1 MGLKKI
7 KAALILTGIT
17 TLVGGLTCLLL
28 NLSEILSWIM
38 FIPMTIAVIYILLQL
53 CKIHKDKKD
62 RIFIML
68 LSIALVIVIPL
79 LITYPAIGNDD
90 ETIIKNDTL
99 YIGGFYSKEMPDIE
113 YYRC

>member
-17 TLVGGLTCLLL
+17 TLVGGLIFLLL

-53 CKIHKDKKD
+53 C
-62 RIFIML
+62 
-68 LSIALVIVIPL
+68 
-79 LITYPAIGNDD
+79 
-90 ETIIKNDTL
+90 
-99 YIGGFYSKEMPDIE
+99 
-113 YYRC
+113 